1 MQYLLDKLNKQ
12 RTDADGADIYT
23 DDDGGL
29 TLRVDTKAGR
39 TEIRSATGEVTLIR
53 NQHGRWVPAND
64 NWPLLAR
71 VLGSPGLVAATLG
84 F

>member
-1 MQYLLDKLNKQ
+1 MQFLLDKLNKQ

-23 DDDGGL
+23 DDDGQL
-29 TLRVDTKAGR
+29 TLRVDAKAGR
-39 TEIRSATGEVTLIR
+39 AVVRSSAGEVTMIR

-64 NWPLLAR
+64 NWPLLAKI
-71 VLGSPGLVAATLG
+71 LDSPGLVAATLG